1 MANTFCHVLNYISIA
16 SFMAILLEYVIAI
29 RTGEIEVR
37 AQEESCQYRG
47 SPSKSKQFKSS
58 YRAHSTYKSQC
69 LKCQFQKE
77 EGRGDRSL
85 GKTIYC
91 INMGT

>member
-1 MANTFCHVLNYISIA
+1 MP
-16 SFMAILLEYVIAI
+16 ILLEYVIAI
-29 RTGEIEVR
+29 RTGQIEAR
-37 AQEESCQYRG
+37 ANQHG
-47 SPSKSKQFKSS
+47 SPPSKSKQFKSS

-69 LKCQFQKE
+69 LKCQFQKV
-77 EGRGDRSL
+77 EGRADRLL